1 LKTRLSFLAAL
12 VALFFSCSLER
23 EIDVNLP
30 VYEKQLAV
38 EFYLERDQPVK
49 VLVTESDPYFDTLRF
64 PFVTNA
70 TVLLNTGSKTDTIP
84 FSASIDIASRKIY
97 NYGRPDFLTT
107 DTTVEYSVS
116 IHDSIGRKLTGKTRF
131 LPLPDVDTIEVRYS
145 PDTDSLVGFL
155 IWLNDIPDQA
165 NFYRI
170 IMNVD
175 SLTGSPVVDF
185 TFTDNGLDGN
195 RFPVGTSFRFERNHN
210 MNIRVFHIE
219 QQYYNYLRSMEAASR
234 ANGNPFAQPATI
246 LSPMKGQGFG
256 IFTTLNQRKFLIP
269 Y

>member
-1 LKTRLSFLAAL
+1 LL
-12 VALFFSCSLER
+12 VSLVTILFSCSLER

-30 VYEKQLAV
+30 VYEKQLVA
-38 EFYLERDQPVK
+38 EFYMERGQPVK
-49 VLVTESDPYFDTLRF
+49 VLLTESDPYFDTLRF

-70 TVLLNTGSKTDTIP
+70 TVILNAGNRTDSIP
-84 FSASIDIASRKIY
+84 FSPVIDIETRKIY
-97 NYGRPDFLTT
+97 NYGRPDYLIS
-107 DTTVEYSVS
+107 DTSVEYSVT
-116 IHDSIGRKLTGKTRF
+116 IRDSIGRLLKGNTRF

-145 PDTDSLVGFL
+145 QDTDSLVSFL
-155 IWLNDIPDQA
+155 IWLNDIPDQT

-170 IMNVD
+170 IMNED
-175 SLTGSPVVDF
+175 SLTGSPAVEF
-185 TFTDNGLDGN
+185 TFTDNGLDGK
-195 RFPVGTSFRFERNHN
+195 RFPVGTSYRFKRNHK
-210 MNIRVFHIE
+210 MHIRVYHIE

-256 IFTTLNQRKFLIP
+256 IFTTLNQRKFLLS